1 MRTADVISRTGN
13 TEQIEANLKN
23 TFQTKLNYFVLSA
36 RANFYTNQF
45 LKKIYFS
52 KNKSVI

>member
-23 TFQTKLNYFVLSA
+23 TFQNETELFCIISQSK
-36 RANFYTNQF
+36 F
-45 LKKIYFS
+45 LYKPIS
-52 KNKSVI
+52 